1 MRISQAERGRVE
13 PVLSMDIER
22 LLIWTYQDQQADW
35 IVGRGGLYIA
45 TGGYD
50 STIAVAS
57 RAALGCRIQG
67 GGYARL
73 TIHVDAET
81 VHDQVKALPAA
92 LIGMVI
98 RHAKAGTR
106 PDWMP
111 DAQPR
116 PIPIFRKKDRPQM
129 VYWDVAKKKPAYC
142 LLAYDPEPKHIAFM
156 RDVWLAWWDALDRLA
171 ADLDGML
178 ERKVLRPPFRRE
190 PWLVGKS
197 IDREV
202 KL

>member
-1 MRISQAERGRVE
+1 MGEAMSGKREAG
-13 PVLSMDIER
+13 LAMDIER
-22 LLIWTYQDQQADW
+22 LLIWVYQDQQADW

-73 TIHVDAET
+73 TIHPDAET
-81 VHDQVKALPAA
+81 VHDHVKDLPSA

-98 RHAKAGTR
+98 RHAKGGTR

-129 VYWDVAKKKPAYC
+129 VYWDVKKNKPAYC
-142 LLAYDPEPKHIAFM
+142 VLAYDPEPKHIAFM
-156 RDVWLAWWDALDRLA
+156 RGVWLAWWDALDRLA
-171 ADLDGML
+171 ADLDGRL
-178 ERKVLRPPFRRE
+178 ERKVLRPPFDRE
-190 PWLVGKS
+190 PWMVRNGVDKG
-197 IDREV
+197 V